1 VVGLVER
8 LGQLDGSRLRK
19 LSTIAAASGTQNR
32 PQASAM
38 DSSSC
43 MNRVAVERSVSSTRR
58 PPAQV
63 YGGVNG
69 HPTRVWHAQDLE
81 TTQTYLQS
89 ARGSFGQWA
98 GSGASLALNWPL
110 RSMMIDPPK
119 FAQNVAGPVVN
130 TTATLR

>member
-1 VVGLVER
+1 MVGLVER

-98 GSGASLALNWPL
+98 FALAKKTTDVSAMITHAVNSLAKELPL
-110 RSMMIDPPK
+110 
-119 FAQNVAGPVVN
+119 QVE
-130 TTATLR
+130 